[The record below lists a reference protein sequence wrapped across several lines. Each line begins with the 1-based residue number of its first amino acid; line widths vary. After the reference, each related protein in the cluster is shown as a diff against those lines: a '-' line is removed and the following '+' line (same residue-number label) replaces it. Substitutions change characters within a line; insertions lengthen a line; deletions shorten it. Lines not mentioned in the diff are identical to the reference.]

1 VLPLRYRWFWF
12 GAGVATLALILV
24 LALAPLP
31 TAIPVVEGDKIT
43 HFAAFAYLAVWF
55 LGIFQP
61 RLGLAVAVAL
71 ALYGILIELL
81 QSLTPYRSADVYD
94 VLADVIGI
102 GAGWL
107 LASAGLRRWCGRI
120 EEWLGAR
127 PS

>member
-1 VLPLRYRWFWF
+1 MLPLRYGWFWL
-12 GAGVATLALILV
+12 GAGVATLALFLV

-31 TAIPVVEGDKIT
+31 IAIPVVEGDKLA
-43 HFAAFAYLAVWF
+43 HFVAFAYLAVWF
-55 LGIFQP
+55 LGIFEI
-61 RLGLAVAVAL
+61 RLGIAVAAGL
-71 ALYGILIELL
+71 AGYGVLIELL

-94 VLADVIGI
+94 VVADVIGI